1 VERLSGLD
9 ASFVYNETASLH
21 MHTLKYT
28 VLDVSGVAGGFG
40 VERLR
45 HELERRLH
53 LLPPFRR
60 RLVEVPLGLHH
71 PVWIEDPDFDLD
83 AHVRRVGVPA
93 PGGRRE
99 MDDLVA
105 EIASWQLD
113 RRRPLWECWILE
125 GLADDLDDPVGA
137 PPSGRKVGFLVKM
150 HHALADGVAAAAL
163 LANVF
168 ETEAAAVD
176 PPPPLVPWR
185 SERVPSAWR
194 LILDA
199 LRDARPNLRLLGSL
213 LGRTVTGLRAVAR
226 GRREP
231 GVSPPRPIM
240 DTPRT
245 PFNRALTPH
254 RRFATA
260 DLRFDDIRAVRAAH
274 PGITINDVVLGLVAE
289 SLRRYL
295 SAADRLPGKAL
306 VAGVPVSSDAAG
318 DVRLYGNRVS
328 NLFTSLCTDIADPV
342 ERLSAI
348 HEVTAAAKRFNTLLG
363 TDMLADWSELFP
375 PKPYAWFM
383 RQYSRLAL
391 ANRHNP
397 PINLVVSNVPGPR
410 DPLYISGAELSAFY
424 SVGPVVEGVGLN
436 VTVWSY
442 QDAVHVAALGC
453 REHWSDL
460 HVVTEGMVAALAELV
475 ARSGVESEESQAGA

>member
-1 VERLSGLD
+1 MERLSGLD
-9 ASFVYNETASLH
+9 ASFIYNETSSLH

-28 VLDVSGVAGGFG
+28 VLDVSGVDGGFH
-40 VERLR
+40 VDKLR

-83 AHVRRVGVPA
+83 AHVRQVGVPS

-125 GLADDLDDPVGA
+125 GLADDLDHPTEA
-137 PPSGRKVGFLVKM
+137 PPSGAKVGFLVKM

-168 ETEAAAVD
+168 EVEADAMD
-176 PPPPLVPWR
+176 PPPPIHPWKP
-185 SERVPSAWR
+185 ERPPSGWR
-194 LILDA
+194 LVLDA
-199 LRDARPNLRLLGSL
+199 LKDAKLNLLLLRSL
-213 LGRTVTGLRAVAR
+213 VGRTFSGLRAVSQQR
-226 GRREP
+226 KESEI
-231 GVSPPRPIM
+231 SPPRPIM

-245 PFNRALTPH
+245 PFNGALTPH

-274 PGITINDVVLGLVAE
+274 PGITVNDVVLGLVAE
-289 SLRRYL
+289 SLRRHL
-295 SAADRLPGKAL
+295 SDIGKLPEKAL

-318 DVRLYGNRVS
+318 DVRLYGNKVS
-328 NLFTSLCTDIADPV
+328 NLFTSLRTDIADPI
-342 ERLSAI
+342 ERLTAI
-348 HEVTAAAKRFNTLLG
+348 HDVTAAAKRFHNLLG
-363 TDMLADWSELFP
+363 TEMLADWSEMFP

-383 RQYSRLAL
+383 RQYSRLSL
-391 ANRHNP
+391 ADRHNP

-410 DPLYISGAELSAFY
+410 DPLYIAGAELAAFY

-442 QDAVHVAALGC
+442 QDAVHVAAIGC

-460 HVVTEGMVAALAELV
+460 HVVTDGMVAALDELV
-475 ARSGVESEESQAGA
+475 ARSSVKTEESQAGA

>member
-9 ASFVYNETASLH
+9 ASFVYNETSALH

-28 VLDVSGVAGGFG
+28 VLDVSGVEGGFT
-40 VERLR
+40 VDRLR

-83 AHVRRVGVPA
+83 AHVRRVGVPG

-113 RRRPLWECWILE
+113 RRRPLWECWVLE

-137 PPSGRKVGFLVKM
+137 PPSGRRVGFLVKM

-168 ETEAAAVD
+168 ETEAHTVD
-176 PPPPLVPWR
+176 PPPPTRPWR
-185 SERVPSAWR
+185 PERVPSTWR
-194 LILDA
+194 LVLDA
-199 LRDARPNLRLLGSL
+199 LRDARPSLRLLWGL
-213 LGRTVTGLRAVAR
+213 IGRTITGLRAVSR
-226 GRREP
+226 GRREED
-231 GVSPPRPIM
+231 VAPPRPIM

-245 PFNRALTPH
+245 PFNGALTPH

-260 DLRFDDIRAVRAAH
+260 DLRLADIRAVRAAH
-274 PGITINDVVLGLVAE
+274 PGITVNDVVLGLVAE
-289 SLRRYL
+289 SLRGYL
-295 SAADRLPGKAL
+295 GSMDRLPAKAL

-318 DVRLYGNRVS
+318 DVRLYGNKVS
-328 NLFTSLCTDIADPV
+328 NLFTSLRTDIADPV

-348 HEVTAAAKRFNTLLG
+348 HEVTAAAKRFHTLLG

-375 PKPYAWFM
+375 PRPYAWFM

-410 DPLYISGAELSAFY
+410 DPLYIAGAELAAFY

-436 VTVWSY
+436 ITVWSY
-442 QDAVHVAALGC
+442 QDAVHVAAIGC
-453 REHWSDL
+453 REHWRDL
-460 HVVTEGMVAALAELV
+460 HVVTDGMVAALGDLV
-475 ARSGVESEESQAGA
+475 SRSPSSAPSTQAGA

>member
-1 VERLSGLD
+1 
-9 ASFVYNETASLH
+9 
-21 MHTLKYT
+21 
-28 VLDVSGVAGGFG
+28 
-40 VERLR
+40 
-45 HELERRLH
+45 
-53 LLPPFRR
+53 
-60 RLVEVPLGLHH
+60 
-71 PVWIEDPDFDLD
+71 
-83 AHVRRVGVPA
+83 
-93 PGGRRE
+93 
-99 MDDLVA
+99 
-105 EIASWQLD
+105 
-113 RRRPLWECWILE
+113 
-125 GLADDLDDPVGA
+125 
-137 PPSGRKVGFLVKM
+137 
-150 HHALADGVAAAAL
+150 
-163 LANVF
+163 
-168 ETEAAAVD
+168 
-176 PPPPLVPWR
+176 
-185 SERVPSAWR
+185 
-194 LILDA
+194 
-199 LRDARPNLRLLGSL
+199 
-213 LGRTVTGLRAVAR
+213 
-226 GRREP
+226 
-231 GVSPPRPIM
+231 M

-260 DLRFDDIRAVRAAH
+260 DLRFDDIRAIRAAH
-274 PGITINDVVLGLVAE
+274 PGITVNDVVLGLVAE

-295 SAADRLPGKAL
+295 GGIDRLPEKAL

-410 DPLYISGAELSAFY
+410 DPLYIGGAELAAFY

-453 REHWSDL
+453 REHWPDL
-460 HVVTEGMVAALAELV
+460 HVVTDGIVAALADLV
-475 ARSGVESEESQAGA
+475 ARSSRPGQSYAGA